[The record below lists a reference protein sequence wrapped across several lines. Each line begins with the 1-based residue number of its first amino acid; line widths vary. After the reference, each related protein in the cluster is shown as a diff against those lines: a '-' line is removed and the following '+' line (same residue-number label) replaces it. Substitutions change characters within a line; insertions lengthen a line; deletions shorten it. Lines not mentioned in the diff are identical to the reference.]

1 MNAIDA
7 IGGTRRQRKL
17 AEEVARFCVETMM
30 PRMRTLDVIIEL
42 KMKLEDQVKGYCLS
56 IDKRNFYIEI
66 DKSVD
71 TFEEFVKTVCHE
83 MVHVKQGARN
93 ELVEKSA
100 EIGPFRL
107 NKQYWKGDDCS
118 AMEYAKQPWEIEA
131 YELQEELH
139 DMFVV
144 WKKNQLL
151 NSFESDSFPSS

>member
-7 IGGTRRQRKL
+7 IGGTKRQRIL
-17 AEEVARFCVETMM
+17 AEEVARFCVEKMM

-93 ELVEKSA
+93 ELVSSTTKTPERR
-100 EIGPFRL
+100 I
-107 NKQYWKGDDCS
+107 
-118 AMEYAKQPWEIEA
+118 
-131 YELQEELH
+131 ELQGIITTATTKQKMYRQQLPRAEATLGNL
-139 DMFVV
+139 
-144 WKKNQLL
+144 KKRLPNV
-151 NSFESDSFPSS
+151 